1 MTRFAQITLAARL
14 ARRELRGGVAG
25 FRIFLACLALGV
37 AAIAGVGSISAAL
50 NAGMRNDAKVILG
63 GDVDLRLSHRS
74 PSATQRDWLMAHG
87 TISETR
93 QFRSMAR
100 LARPRLGAT
109 SKSARALIEV
119 KAVDAAYPLFGQVV
133 LSTGRPLHDAL
144 AKRGGAKQDGR
155 HGIVVED
162 RLLEKLGAR
171 VGDTLR
177 IGDADLNIAA
187 TIDVEPDR
195 AAQGFALGPRVM
207 MSFAALGDTGL
218 VKPGSLIRYHTRVGI
233 PPSIKVEDW
242 RVALHE
248 QFPKAGWRVRDMR
261 DAAPGVRR
269 VIERVTM
276 FMTLAGLTALLVGGV
291 GVGNSVRA
299 FLGAK
304 TRVIATMKCIGGDG
318 GLINAVYF
326 LQIAVLATWGVVIGA
341 ALGVFAPLIL
351 LPLIGAR
358 LPVQAALG
366 LYAEPILLAAAY
378 GYLVTLVF
386 SLAPLAHAR
395 TVPAARLFRDV
406 LGRQGRQG
414 RGSSGAGKRE
424 WGLALMIAVA
434 SGLLGAVTIF
444 TAPDQRIAAYFVLGA
459 IAAFAMFHLAA
470 MLISGAA
477 QRARRPQQ
485 TALRMALANIH
496 RPGAT
501 TTQIVV
507 SLGLGLTVLVAI
519 AQVEG
524 NLTRL
529 VADTV
534 PQNAPSYFFI
544 DIQPNQTE
552 DFDRLTKNFNG
563 VTATTRVPMLRGRI
577 ITVNGTPADQV
588 KPPPNFAW
596 ILRGDRGLTWSSSPP
611 ASGSRV
617 VAGAWWAPDYD
628 GPPLLSFDAKA
639 AKGLGVGIGD
649 TIGLN
654 VLGRE
659 ITVRIANLRSVEW
672 RSFGI
677 NFVMILSPGVLEG
690 APQSHIATA
699 RVAPDQEAAF
709 ETAVA
714 AAFPN
719 VSAIRVK
726 DILTTLQ
733 DMIGALG
740 HAVRVIAMFALV
752 SGALVLA
759 GAVAAS
765 QRQRVY
771 DAVVLKVLGATRR
784 EILTMLVME
793 FVVLGVITGI
803 IAAAFGAWAGW
814 AVVTH
819 LLGSEWRFLPDVAVA
834 TIAACAVATVS
845 AGLMGTGLALS
856 RKAAPLLRN
865 R

>member
-14 ARRELRGGVAG
+14 ARRELRGGVMG

-37 AAIAGVGSISAAL
+37 ATIAGVGSISAAL
-50 NAGMRNDAKVILG
+50 NAGMRNDAKIILG
-63 GDVDLRLSHRS
+63 GDVDLRLSHRP
-74 PSATQRDWLMAHG
+74 PSAAQREWLLAHG
-87 TISETR
+87 VISETR

-100 LARPRLGAT
+100 LGARLGPQLETA
-109 SKSARALIEV
+109 SKSTRALIEV
-119 KAVDAAYPLFGQVV
+119 KAVDAAYPLFGDVV
-133 LSTGRPLHDAL
+133 LSTGQPLHDAVG
-144 AKRGGAKQDGR
+144 KWDGH
-155 HGIVVED
+155 HGVVVEG

-177 IGDADLNIAA
+177 IGDADLHIAA

-207 MSFAALGDTGL
+207 MSFAGLDDTGL
-218 VKPGSLIRYHTRVGI
+218 VKRGSLIRYHTRVEI
-233 PPSIKVEDW
+233 PASIMVEDW
-242 RVALHE
+242 RAALHE
-248 QFPKAGWRVRDMR
+248 QFPRAGWRVRDMR

-299 FLGAK
+299 FLGTK
-304 TRVIATMKCIGGDG
+304 TRVIATLKCLGGDS

-326 LQIAVLATWGVVIGA
+326 LQITALATLGIILGVV
-341 ALGVFAPLIL
+341 LGCFAPLIL
-351 LPLIGAR
+351 LPLVGAR
-358 LPVQAALG
+358 LPVQADLG
-366 LYAEPILLAAAY
+366 LYADPILLAAVY

-406 LGRQGRQG
+406 LERQGR
-414 RGSSGAGKRE
+414 RPAGAGKRQ
-424 WGLALMIAVA
+424 WGLVVVIAAA
-434 SGLLGAVTIF
+434 SGLLGTVTIL
-444 TAPDQRIAAYFVLGA
+444 TAPDQRIAAYFILGV
-459 IAAFAMFHLAA
+459 IAAFAMFHLVSV
-470 MLISGAA
+470 LISGAA
-477 QRARRPQQ
+477 RRAPRLQQ
-485 TALRMALANIH
+485 AALRMALANIH
-496 RPGAT
+496 RPGAAT
-501 TTQIVV
+501 SQIVV

-519 AQVEG
+519 AQIEG

-529 VADTV
+529 VADTI

-544 DIQPNQTE
+544 DIQPNQVKE
-552 DFDRLTKNFNG
+552 FDELTQNFDG
-563 VTATTRVPMLRGRI
+563 VTAITRVPMLRGRI
-577 ITVNGTPADQV
+577 IMVNGIPADQI

-596 ILRGDRGLTWSSSPP
+596 ILRGDRGFTWSPSPP
-611 ASGSRV
+611 TSGSAV
-617 VAGAWWAPDYD
+617 VAGDWWPPDYA

-649 TIGLN
+649 TVGLN

-659 ITVRIANLRSVEW
+659 ITARIANLRSVEW

-677 NFVMILSPGVLEG
+677 NFVMILSPGVLDG

-699 RVAPDQEAAF
+699 RVAPEREVAF
-709 ETAVA
+709 ETAVVS
-714 AAFPN
+714 AFPN
-719 VSAIRVK
+719 VSAIRIK

-733 DMIGALG
+733 DMIGTLG
-740 HAVRVIAMFALV
+740 DAVRVIAMFALV
-752 SGALVLA
+752 SGGLVLA

-765 QRQRVY
+765 QRQRAY

-793 FVVLGVITGI
+793 FAVLGVITGI
-803 IAAAFGAWAGW
+803 IATAFGAVAGW
-814 AVVTH
+814 AVSTH
-819 LLGSEWRFLPDVAVA
+819 LLGSEWRFLPGVAAV
-834 TIAACAVATVS
+834 TIGACAVVTIS